1 MKLKRPTFA
10 IVLAGVAA
18 GLFFSGYFL
27 AIYQKPGYQEGF
39 DSAFSSGYNKGATDL
54 FLYNTQPDSWITLDK
69 KVGVAALN
77 GTDLAFAWKEQN
89 VTKTISLKSAT
100 QLERKQLQG
109 TLYLMSDP
117 IKIPPTMA
125 NSGSTLQPKMHFI
138 FQDQQNN
145 KYFLERP

>member
-1 MKLKRPTFA
+1 M
-10 IVLAGVAA
+10 
-18 GLFFSGYFL
+18 
-27 AIYQKPGYQEGF
+27 
-39 DSAFSSGYNKGATDL
+39 
-54 FLYNTQPDSWITLDK
+54 
-69 KVGVAALN
+69 N

-145 KYFLERP
+145 KYFLEKP